1 MEVRKMLMREV
12 CMAYILSLKG
22 QPSISFYELRKIIRK
37 VEQETHLGI
46 WRDDS
51 DIYNTIITMRDKG
64 YLAWDKKKKII
75 QPLPDMQGILQ
86 NQILVVELLAKEEI
100 EKFKKALEDD

>member
-1 MEVRKMLMREV
+1 
-12 CMAYILSLKG
+12 MAYILSRRG
-22 QPSISFYELRKIIRK
+22 QPGINFYELRKIIRK
-37 VEQETHLGI
+37 IEQETHLGI

-64 YLAWDKKKKII
+64 YLVWDKKKKII

-86 NQILVVELLAKEEI
+86 NQMLVVELLAKEDM

>member
-1 MEVRKMLMREV
+1 MHEV
-12 CMAYILSLKG
+12 CMAYLLSRKC
-22 QPSISFYELRKIIRK
+22 QPGINFYELRKIIRK
-37 VEQETHLGI
+37 VEKETRLGI

-64 YLAWDKKKKII
+64 YLVWDKKKKII

-86 NQILVVELLAKEEI
+86 NQMLVVELLAKEDM
-100 EKFKKALEDD
+100 EKFKKAIENLEK

>member
-1 MEVRKMLMREV
+1 MHEV
-12 CMAYILSLKG
+12 CMAYILSRKG
-22 QPSISFYELRKIIRK
+22 QPGISFYELRKIIRK
-37 VEQETHLGI
+37 VERETHLGI

-64 YLAWDKKKKII
+64 YLVWNKKKKII

-86 NQILVVELLAKEEI
+86 NQMLVVELLAKEDM
-100 EKFKKALEDD
+100 EKFKRAVENLEK

>member
-1 MEVRKMLMREV
+1 MLMHEV

-64 YLAWDKKKKII
+64 YLVWDKKKKII

-86 NQILVVELLAKEEI
+86 NQMLVVELLAKEDM

>member
-1 MEVRKMLMREV
+1 MKVRKMLMREV
-12 CMAYILSLKG
+12 CMAYILSRKG
-22 QPSISFYELRKIIRK
+22 QPGISFYELRKIIRK
-37 VEQETHLGI
+37 IEQETHLGI

-64 YLAWDKKKKII
+64 YLVWDKKKKII
-75 QPLPDMQGILQ
+75 QPLPDIQGILQ
-86 NQILVVELLAKEEI
+86 TQMLVVELLAKEDM

>member
-1 MEVRKMLMREV
+1 MLMHEV
-12 CMAYILSLKG
+12 CMAYILSRKG
-22 QPSISFYELRKIIRK
+22 QPGISFYELRKIIRK

-51 DIYNTIITMRDKG
+51 DIYNTVITMRDKG

-75 QPLPDMQGILQ
+75 QPLPDKQGLRQ
-86 NQILVVELLAKEEI
+86 HQMLLVELLAKEDL
-100 EKFKKALEDD
+100 EKFKSAV

>member
-1 MEVRKMLMREV
+1 MLMREV
-12 CMAYILSLKG
+12 CMAYILSQKG
-22 QPSISFYELRKIIRK
+22 QPGISFYELRKIIRK

-86 NQILVVELLAKEEI
+86 NQMLVVELLAKEDI

>member
-1 MEVRKMLMREV
+1 MLLHEV
-12 CMAYILSLKG
+12 CMAYILARKG
-22 QPSISFYELRKIIRK
+22 QPVINFYELRKIIRK

-46 WRDDS
+46 WHDDS

-64 YLAWDKKKKII
+64 YLVWDKKKKII

-86 NQILVVELLAKEEI
+86 NQMLVVELLAKKDI
-100 EKFKKALEDD
+100 EKFKRALRDD

>member
-1 MEVRKMLMREV
+1 MLMREV
-12 CMAYILSLKG
+12 CMAYILSRKG
-22 QPSISFYELRKIIRK
+22 QPGISFYELRKIIRK

-64 YLAWDKKKKII
+64 FLVWDKKKKII

-86 NQILVVELLAKEEI
+86 NQMLVVELLAKEDI

>member
-1 MEVRKMLMREV
+1 MLMHEV
-12 CMAYILSLKG
+12 CMAYILSRKG
-22 QPSISFYELRKIIRK
+22 QPGISFYELRKIIRK

-64 YLAWDKKKKII
+64 FLVWDKKKKII

-86 NQILVVELLAKEEI
+86 NQMLVVELLAKEDI

>member
-1 MEVRKMLMREV
+1 MLLHEV
-12 CMAYILSLKG
+12 CMAYILARKG
-22 QPSISFYELRKIIRK
+22 QPGISFYELRKIIRK

-64 YLAWDKKKKII
+64 YLAWDKKRKII
-75 QPLPDMQGILQ
+75 QPLQEIQGILE
-86 NQILVVELLAKEEI
+86 NQMLIVELLAKEDM
-100 EKFKKALEDD
+100 KRFKIAVDACL

>member
-1 MEVRKMLMREV
+1 MLMREV
-12 CMAYILSLKG
+12 CMAYILSRKV
-22 QPSISFYELRKIIRK
+22 QPGISFYELRKIIRR

-64 YLAWDKKKKII
+64 YLVWDKKRKII
-75 QPLPDMQGILQ
+75 QPLQEIQSILE
-86 NQILVVELLAKEEI
+86 NQMLIVELLAKNDM
-100 EKFKKALEDD
+100 KRFKIAVGACL

>member
-1 MEVRKMLMREV
+1 MLMREV
-12 CMAYILSLKG
+12 CMAYILSRKG
-22 QPSISFYELRKIIRK
+22 QPGISFYELRKIIRK

-64 YLAWDKKKKII
+64 YLLWDKKRKII
-75 QPLPDMQGILQ
+75 QPQPEMQSILE
-86 NQILVVELLAKEEI
+86 NQMLVVELLAKEDM
-100 EKFKKALEDD
+100 KRFKTVVDACF

>member
-1 MEVRKMLMREV
+1 MLLHEV
-12 CMAYILSLKG
+12 CMAYILSRKG
-22 QPSISFYELRKIIRK
+22 QPGISFYELRKIIRK
-37 VEQETHLGI
+37 VEGETHLGI

-86 NQILVVELLAKEEI
+86 YQMLVVELLAKEDMER
-100 EKFKKALEDD
+100 FKKAIDGTYAERN

>member
-1 MEVRKMLMREV
+1 MHEV
-12 CMAYILSLKG
+12 CMAYILSRKG
-22 QPSISFYELRKIIRK
+22 QPGISFYELRKIIRK

-64 YLAWDKKKKII
+64 FLVWDKKKKII

-86 NQILVVELLAKEEI
+86 NQMLVVELLAKEDI

>member
-1 MEVRKMLMREV
+1 MLMHEV
-12 CMAYILSLKG
+12 CMAYILSRKG
-22 QPSISFYELRKIIRK
+22 QPGISFYELRKIIRK
-37 VEQETHLGI
+37 VERETHLGI

-51 DIYNTIITMRDKG
+51 DIYNTIIIMRDKG

-86 NQILVVELLAKEEI
+86 NQMLVVELLAKEDMER
-100 EKFKKALEDD
+100 FKKAIDGTHAERN

>member
-1 MEVRKMLMREV
+1 MLMREV

>member
-1 MEVRKMLMREV
+1 MLMREV
-12 CMAYILSLKG
+12 CMAYILSRRE
-22 QPSISFYELRKIIRK
+22 QPGISFYELRKIIRK

-64 YLAWDKKKKII
+64 YLVWDKKKKII

-86 NQILVVELLAKEEI
+86 NQMLVVELLAKEDMK
-100 EKFKKALEDD
+100 KFKKALEDD